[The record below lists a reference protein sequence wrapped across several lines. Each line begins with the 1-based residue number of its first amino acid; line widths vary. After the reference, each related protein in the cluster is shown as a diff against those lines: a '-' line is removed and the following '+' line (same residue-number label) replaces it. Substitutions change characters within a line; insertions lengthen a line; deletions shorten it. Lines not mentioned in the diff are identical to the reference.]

1 MNGHRRVVV
10 KTLHGAFE
18 FAQQMYQAHDDECV
32 GFLSLSGKM
41 GYGYVSRGLQELVT
55 DYSNRLSYQELSA
68 LVVRVSGTGQL
79 SAQSIRNIVQDTA
92 QVLSDQL
99 EVALGEIKADSAVS
113 IRVEGRGRLNIYDGQ
128 AEEILVMEDGILVK
142 EQKASREPGD
152 STAES
157 SQSLGQRKK
166 ATVVNDVILLEVQP
180 GKFEYLFP
188 PIEPDGNYRV
198 SLESMLRQRIR
209 HHYASSTK
217 PLPIVAI
224 SDGAKGIRQ
233 RLYRVFGEEVWIL
246 LDWYHLDQK
255 VYQLMSMIGRSK
267 AEKAT
272 HSAAILGFLW
282 EGKTAEAIDYLSNQV
297 VARNV
302 DKPQELI
309 GYLEKHQKEIIDY
322 KRRQAAGKSIGSGRM
337 EKAVDQVIGHRQK
350 RKGMSWRPEGSRALA
365 LLKVLELNG
374 GWHDFWFPRAAS

>member
-1 MNGHRRVVV
+1 V
-10 KTLHGAFE
+10 A
-18 FAQQMYQAHDDECV
+18 
-32 GFLSLSGKM
+32 
-41 GYGYVSRGLQELVT
+41 
-55 DYSNRLSYQELSA
+55 
-68 LVVRVSGTGQL
+68 RVSGTGQL
-79 SAQSIRNIVQDTA
+79 SDQSIWNIVQDTA

-99 EVALGEIKADSAVS
+99 EVDLGELTSDSATA
-113 IRVEGRGRLNIYDGQ
+113 IRVAGQGSLDIYDGQ
-128 AEEILVMEDGILVK
+128 AEEILVMDDGILVK
-142 EQKASREPGD
+142 EQKANRELGD
-152 STAES
+152 STPES
-157 SQSLGQRKK
+157 SLPLGKK
-166 ATVVNDVILLEVQP
+166 ATVVNEVILLEIQP
-180 GKFEYLFP
+180 GVFEYLFP
-188 PIEPDGNYRV
+188 PIELNGNYRV
-198 SLESMLRQRIR
+198 SLESMPRQRIR
-209 HHYASSTK
+209 HYYASSSK

-233 RLYRVFGEEVWIL
+233 RLYRVLGEDIWII

-267 AEKAT
+267 EEKTT

-282 EGKTAEAIDYLSNQV
+282 EGKTAEAIDYLSHQV
-297 VARNV
+297 AVRNA
-302 DKPQELI
+302 DKLQELI

-374 GWHDFWFPRAAS
+374 GWKHFWSPCKG

>member
-1 MNGHRRVVV
+1 LNGHRRVVV
-10 KTLHGAFE
+10 KTLHGSFE
-18 FAQQMYQAHDDECV
+18 FAQQMYQASDDDSV
-32 GFLSLSGKM
+32 GFFSLSGKM

-55 DYSNRLSYQELSA
+55 YYSNRLSYKELSA

-79 SAQSIRNIVQDTA
+79 SAQSICNIVQDTA

-99 EVALGEIKADSAVS
+99 EVDLGELTSDSAAS
-113 IRVEGRGRLNIYDGQ
+113 IRVDGHGSLDIYDGQ
-128 AEEILVMEDGILVK
+128 AEEILVMDDGILVK
-142 EQKASREPGD
+142 EQKANRELSD
-152 STAES
+152 STPES
-157 SQSLGQRKK
+157 SLPLGKK
-166 ATVVNDVILLEVQP
+166 ATVVNDVILLEIQP
-180 GKFEYLFP
+180 GVFEYLFP

-233 RLYRVFGEEVWIL
+233 RLYRVFGEDVWII

-267 AEKAT
+267 EEKAT
-272 HSAAILGFLW
+272 HSAAILAFLW
-282 EGKTAEAIDYLSNQV
+282 EGKTAEAIDYLSHQV
-297 VARNV
+297 VVRNV
-302 DKPQELI
+302 DKHQELI

-374 GWHDFWFPRAAS
+374 GWKHFWFPRGG

>member
-1 MNGHRRVVV
+1 
-10 KTLHGAFE
+10 
-18 FAQQMYQAHDDECV
+18 MYQASDDDSV
-32 GFLSLSGKM
+32 GFFSLSGKM

-55 DYSNRLSYQELSA
+55 YYSNRLSYKELSA

-79 SAQSIRNIVQDTA
+79 SAQSICNIVQDTA

-99 EVALGEIKADSAVS
+99 EVDLGELTSDSAAS
-113 IRVEGRGRLNIYDGQ
+113 IRVDGHGSLDIYDGQ
-128 AEEILVMEDGILVK
+128 AEEILVMDDGILVK
-142 EQKASREPGD
+142 EQKANRELSD
-152 STAES
+152 STPES
-157 SQSLGQRKK
+157 SLPLGKK
-166 ATVVNDVILLEVQP
+166 ATVVNDVILLEIQP
-180 GKFEYLFP
+180 GVFEYLFP

-233 RLYRVFGEEVWIL
+233 RLYRVFGEDVWII

-267 AEKAT
+267 EEKAT

-282 EGKTAEAIDYLSNQV
+282 EGKTAEAIDYLSHQV
-297 VARNV
+297 VVRNV
-302 DKPQELI
+302 DKHQELI

-374 GWHDFWFPRAAS
+374 GWKHFWFPRGAK